1 MVRVASTLLICII
14 LNGCASHPKVSSQRM
29 AEGDI
34 EYGYAFS
41 VENVF
46 PYLWYRKGISKR
58 SDIGVRVGL
67 PIYGSGL
74 DYSRLLYEKEHKWD
88 ILNLAWNVNPNF
100 NFDFTYYKFKQRY
113 NKKTDVLGGTAWTG
127 IRFMHIPKGI
137 SDKTS
142 TRIGFLF
149 GGKPSSKLSYEIG
162 YFHDFSSM
170 PINKLFDS
178 GWNDRHEKEG
188 FEPDRFSAFPLITK
202 FGLPS
207 ENSRITGFSLQ
218 VFFNLGYRRAKKK
231 EPEAVAPQTDRIP
244 VPAERDSTVLSLPRE
259 RQ

>member
-137 SDKTS
+137 NDKTS
-142 TRIGFLF
+142 TRIGLLF
-149 GGKPSSKLSYEIG
+149 GGKPGSKLSYEIG

-170 PINKLFDS
+170 PISYLFKSDF
-178 GWNDRHEKEG
+178 EAEG
-188 FEPDRFSAFPLITK
+188 SRFSEFPHTTE

-218 VFFNLGYRRAKKK
+218 VFFSLGYNHAEKKK
-231 EPEAVAPQTDRIP
+231 PEVIAPK
-244 VPAERDSTVLSLPRE
+244 AE
-259 RQ
+259 

>member
-1 MVRVASTLLICII
+1 MVRVASTLLIVII
-14 LNGCASHPKVSSQRM
+14 LSGCASHPKVSSQRM

-41 VENVF
+41 VENVL

-100 NFDFTYYKFKQRY
+100 NYDFTYYKFKQRY

-127 IRFMHIPKGI
+127 IRFMHIPEGI
-137 SDKTS
+137 NNKTS
-142 TRIGFLF
+142 SRIGILF
-149 GGKPSSKLSYEIG
+149 GGKPGSKLSYEVG

-170 PINKLFDS
+170 PISWLFKSDYEAT
-178 GWNDRHEKEG
+178 G
-188 FEPDRFSAFPLITK
+188 RFSEFPHTTE

-218 VFFNLGYRRAKKK
+218 VFFNLGYILAEKK
-231 EPEAVAPQTDRIP
+231 ELEVIVPETEQ
-244 VPAERDSTVLSLPRE
+244 
-259 RQ
+259 

>member
-14 LNGCASHPKVSSQRM
+14 LNGCASHPRVSSQRM
-29 AEGDI
+29 AEGDV

-74 DYSRLLYEKEHKWD
+74 DYSRLLYEKENKWD
-88 ILNLAWNVNPNF
+88 ILNLAWSLNPNY
-100 NFDFTYYKFKQRY
+100 NFDFTYYKFSQRK
-113 NKKTDVLGGTAWTG
+113 NKKTGALGGTAWTG
-127 IRFMHIPKGI
+127 IRFMHIPEGI
-137 SDKTS
+137 NNKTS
-142 TRIGFLF
+142 SRIGILF
-149 GGKPSSKLSYEIG
+149 GGKPGSKLSYEVG

-170 PINKLFDS
+170 PISWLFKSDYEAT
-178 GWNDRHEKEG
+178 G
-188 FEPDRFSAFPLITK
+188 RFSEFPHTTE

-218 VFFNLGYRRAKKK
+218 VFFNLGYILAEKK
-231 EPEAVAPQTDRIP
+231 ELEVIVPETEQ
-244 VPAERDSTVLSLPRE
+244 
-259 RQ
+259 

>member
-1 MVRVASTLLICII
+1 MIRVVSTLVIAII
-14 LNGCASHPKVSSQRM
+14 FSGCASHPRVGSQRM
-29 AEGDI
+29 AEGDV

-74 DYSRLLYEKEHKWD
+74 DYSRLLYEKENKWD
-88 ILNLAWNVNPNF
+88 ILNLAWSLNPNY
-100 NFDFTYYKFKQRY
+100 NFDFTYYKFSQRK
-113 NKKTDVLGGTAWTG
+113 NKKTGALGGTAWTG
-127 IRFMHIPKGI
+127 IRFMHIPEGI
-137 SDKTS
+137 NNKTS
-142 TRIGFLF
+142 SRIGILF
-149 GGKPSSKLSYEIG
+149 GGKPGSKLSYEVG

-170 PINKLFDS
+170 PISWLFKSDYEAT
-178 GWNDRHEKEG
+178 G
-188 FEPDRFSAFPLITK
+188 RFSEFPHTTE

-218 VFFNLGYRRAKKK
+218 VFFNLGYILAEKK
-231 EPEAVAPQTDRIP
+231 ELEVIVPETEQ
-244 VPAERDSTVLSLPRE
+244 
-259 RQ
+259 

>member
-1 MVRVASTLLICII
+1 
-14 LNGCASHPKVSSQRM
+14 M
-29 AEGDI
+29 AEGDV

-74 DYSRLLYEKEHKWD
+74 DYSRLLYEKENKWD
-88 ILNLAWNVNPNF
+88 MLNLAWSLNPNY
-100 NFDFTYYKFKQRY
+100 NYDFTYYKFRQRQ
-113 NKKTDVLGGTAWTG
+113 NKKTGALGGTAWTG
-127 IRFMHIPKGI
+127 IRFMYIPKGI

-149 GGKPSSKLSYEIG
+149 GGKPGSKLSYEIG

-170 PINKLFDS
+170 PISNVF
-178 GWNDRHEKEG
+178 RYPYVPEG
-188 FEPDRFSAFPLITK
+188 RFTEFPHITK

-207 ENSRITGFSLQ
+207 ENSRHTGFSLQ
-218 VFFNLGYRRAKKK
+218 VFFNLGYSRAKKK
-231 EPEAVAPQTDRIP
+231 EPEAVAPQTDRLP
-244 VPAERDSTVLSLPRE
+244 VPAERDSTVLSLPR
-259 RQ
+259 

>member
-1 MVRVASTLLICII
+1 MVRVASTLLIVII
-14 LNGCASHPKVSSQRM
+14 LSGCASHPKVSSQRM

-41 VENVF
+41 VENVL
-46 PYLWYRKGISKR
+46 PYLWYRNGISKR

-149 GGKPSSKLSYEIG
+149 GGKPGSKLSYEIG

-170 PINKLFDS
+170 DIDSVFSHPYAGIDRYTEFD
-178 GWNDRHEKEG
+178 HT
-188 FEPDRFSAFPLITK
+188 TK

-207 ENSRITGFSLQ
+207 EHSRHTGVSLQ

-231 EPEAVAPQTDRIP
+231 EPEAVAPQTDRLP
-244 VPAERDSTVLSLPRE
+244 VSAERDSTVLSLPR
-259 RQ
+259 

>member
-1 MVRVASTLLICII
+1 MVRVASTLLICLI
-14 LNGCASHPKVSSQRM
+14 LNGCASHPRVGSQRM
-29 AEGDI
+29 AEGDV

-74 DYSRLLYEKEHKWD
+74 DYSRLLYEKENKWD
-88 ILNLAWNVNPNF
+88 MLNLAWSLNPNY
-100 NFDFTYYKFKQRY
+100 NYDFTYYKFRQRQ
-113 NKKTDVLGGTAWTG
+113 NKKTGALGGTAWTG
-127 IRFMHIPKGI
+127 IRFMYIPKGI

-149 GGKPSSKLSYEIG
+149 GGKPGSKLSYEIG

-170 PINKLFDS
+170 PISNVFS
-178 GWNDRHEKEG
+178 SSYVPEG
-188 FEPDRFSAFPLITK
+188 RYTEFPHTTK
-202 FGLPS
+202 FGFPS

-218 VFFNLGYRRAKKK
+218 VFFNLGYSRAEKK
-231 EPEAVAPQTDRIP
+231 EPEAIAPETEQ
-244 VPAERDSTVLSLPRE
+244 
-259 RQ
+259 

>member
-1 MVRVASTLLICII
+1 MVRVASTLLIVII
-14 LNGCASHPKVSSQRM
+14 LSGCASHPKVSSQRM
-29 AEGDI
+29 AEGDV

-88 ILNLAWNVNPNF
+88 MLNLAWNVNPNF
-100 NFDFTYYKFKQRY
+100 NYDFTYYKFKQRY
-113 NKKTDVLGGTAWTG
+113 NKKTDMLGGTAWTG

-137 SDKTS
+137 NDKTS
-142 TRIGFLF
+142 TRIGLLF
-149 GGKPSSKLSYEIG
+149 GGKPGSKLSYEVG

-170 PINKLFDS
+170 PIGSLFS
-178 GWNDRHEKEG
+178 SPYEPEG
-188 FEPDRFSAFPLITK
+188 RFEEFPHTTD

-218 VFFNLGYRRAKKK
+218 VFLSLGYSHAEKK
-231 EPEAVAPQTDRIP
+231 EPKVMAP
-244 VPAERDSTVLSLPRE
+244 ENE
-259 RQ
+259 

>member
-1 MVRVASTLLICII
+1 MARVASTLII
-14 LNGCASHPKVSSQRM
+14 AIIFSGCASHPRVGSQRM
-29 AEGDI
+29 AEGDV

-67 PIYGSGL
+67 PIYGSGF
-74 DYSRLLYEKEHKWD
+74 DYSRLLYEKENKWD
-88 ILNLAWNVNPNF
+88 MLNLAWSLNPNY
-100 NFDFTYYKFKQRY
+100 NFDFTYYKFRQRQ
-113 NKKTDVLGGTAWTG
+113 NKKTGALGGTAWTG

-137 SDKTS
+137 NDKTS
-142 TRIGFLF
+142 TRIGFLI
-149 GGKPSSKLSYEIG
+149 GGKPGSKLSYEVG

-170 PINKLFDS
+170 PISHLFKSDF
-178 GWNDRHEKEG
+178 ETVEG
-188 FEPDRFSAFPLITK
+188 DRFSEFPHTTK

-218 VFFNLGYRRAKKK
+218 VFFNLGYSRAEKK
-231 EPEAVAPQTDRIP
+231 EPEAIAPETEQ
-244 VPAERDSTVLSLPRE
+244 
-259 RQ
+259 

>member
-1 MVRVASTLLICII
+1 MVRVVSTLVIAII
-14 LNGCASHPKVSSQRM
+14 LSGCASHPKVSSQRM

-100 NFDFTYYKFKQRY
+100 NYDFTYYKFKQRY

-142 TRIGFLF
+142 TRIGILF
-149 GGKPSSKLSYEIG
+149 GGKPGSKLSYEVG

-170 PINKLFDS
+170 PISYLFKSDYEVEEDS
-178 GWNDRHEKEG
+178 
-188 FEPDRFSAFPLITK
+188 RFSEFPHTTELGI
-202 FGLPS
+202 PS
-207 ENSRITGFSLQ
+207 ENTRITGFSLQ
-218 VFFNLGYRRAKKK
+218 LFFSLGYNHAEKK
-231 EPEAVAPQTDRIP
+231 EPEVIAPK
-244 VPAERDSTVLSLPRE
+244 VE
-259 RQ
+259 

>member
-1 MVRVASTLLICII
+1 MVRVASTLLIVII
-14 LNGCASHPKVSSQRM
+14 LSGCASHPKVSSQRM

-41 VENVF
+41 VENVL

-100 NFDFTYYKFKQRY
+100 NYDFTYYKFKQRY

-127 IRFMHIPKGI
+127 IRFMHIPEGI
-137 SDKTS
+137 NNKTS
-142 TRIGFLF
+142 SRIGILF
-149 GGKPSSKLSYEIG
+149 GGKPRSRLSYEVG

-170 PINKLFDS
+170 PISYLFKSDYEV
-178 GWNDRHEKEG
+178 GEEG
-188 FEPDRFSAFPLITK
+188 RFSEFPHTTE

-218 VFFNLGYRRAKKK
+218 VFFSLGYNHAEKK
-231 EPEAVAPQTDRIP
+231 EPEVIAPK
-244 VPAERDSTVLSLPRE
+244 VE
-259 RQ
+259 

>member
-1 MVRVASTLLICII
+1 MVRVASTLVIVII
-14 LNGCASHPKVSSQRM
+14 LSGCASHPRVGSQRM
-29 AEGDI
+29 SKGDI

-74 DYSRLLYEKEHKWD
+74 DYSRLLYEKENKWD
-88 ILNLAWNVNPNF
+88 MLNLAWSLNPNY
-100 NFDFTYYKFKQRY
+100 NYDFTYYKFRQRQ
-113 NKKTDVLGGTAWTG
+113 NKKTGALGGTAWTG
-127 IRFMHIPKGI
+127 IRFMYIPKGI

-149 GGKPSSKLSYEIG
+149 GGKPGSKLSYEIG

-170 PINKLFDS
+170 PISNVFSYPYVPECLFT
-178 GWNDRHEKEG
+178 E
-188 FEPDRFSAFPLITK
+188 FPHITK
-202 FGLPS
+202 FGLSS
-207 ENSRITGFSLQ
+207 ENSRHTGFSLQ
-218 VFFNLGYRRAKKK
+218 VFFNLGYSRAEKK
-231 EPEAVAPQTDRIP
+231 EPEAVAPETEQ
-244 VPAERDSTVLSLPRE
+244 
-259 RQ
+259 

>member
-14 LNGCASHPKVSSQRM
+14 LNGCASHPRVGSQRM
-29 AEGDI
+29 AEGDV

-74 DYSRLLYEKEHKWD
+74 DYSRLLYEKENKWD
-88 ILNLAWNVNPNF
+88 MLNLAWSLNPNY
-100 NFDFTYYKFKQRY
+100 NYDFTYYKFRQRQ
-113 NKKTDVLGGTAWTG
+113 NKKTGALGGTAWTG
-127 IRFMHIPKGI
+127 IRFMYIPKGI

-149 GGKPSSKLSYEIG
+149 GGKPGSKLSYEIG

-170 PINKLFDS
+170 PISNVFS
-178 GWNDRHEKEG
+178 SSYVPEG
-188 FEPDRFSAFPLITK
+188 RFTEFPHTTK

-218 VFFNLGYRRAKKK
+218 VFFNLGYNRAEKK
-231 EPEAVAPQTDRIP
+231 EPEDIAPEIED
-244 VPAERDSTVLSLPRE
+244 
-259 RQ
+259 

>member
-14 LNGCASHPKVSSQRM
+14 LNGCASHPRVGSQRM
-29 AEGDI
+29 AEGDV

-74 DYSRLLYEKEHKWD
+74 DYSRLLYEKENKWD
-88 ILNLAWNVNPNF
+88 MLNLAWSLNPNY
-100 NFDFTYYKFKQRY
+100 NYDFTYYKFRQRQ
-113 NKKTDVLGGTAWTG
+113 NKKTGALGGTAWTG
-127 IRFMHIPKGI
+127 IRFMYIPKGI

-142 TRIGFLF
+142 ARIGFLF
-149 GGKPSSKLSYEIG
+149 GGKPGSKLSYEIG

-170 PINKLFDS
+170 PIDS
-178 GWNDRHEKEG
+178 IFSSSYVPEG
-188 FEPDRFSAFPLITK
+188 RFTEFPHTTK

-218 VFFNLGYRRAKKK
+218 VFFNLGYSRAEKK
-231 EPEAVAPQTDRIP
+231 EPEAVAPETEQ
-244 VPAERDSTVLSLPRE
+244 
-259 RQ
+259 

>member
-14 LNGCASHPKVSSQRM
+14 LNGCASHPRVGSQRM
-29 AEGDI
+29 AEGDV

-74 DYSRLLYEKEHKWD
+74 DYSRLLYEKENKWD
-88 ILNLAWNVNPNF
+88 MLNLAWSLNPNY
-100 NFDFTYYKFKQRY
+100 NYDFTYYKFRQRQ
-113 NKKTDVLGGTAWTG
+113 NKKTGALGGTAWTG
-127 IRFMHIPKGI
+127 IRFMYIPKGI

-149 GGKPSSKLSYEIG
+149 GGKPGSKLSYEIG
-162 YFHDFSSM
+162 YFHDFSST
-170 PINKLFDS
+170 PISYLFK
-178 GWNDRHEKEG
+178 GKIEKAKEG
-188 FEPDRFSAFPLITK
+188 SRFFGFDHTTK

-207 ENSRITGFSLQ
+207 EYSRITGFSLQ
-218 VFFNLGYRRAKKK
+218 VFFNLGYSRAKKK
-231 EPEAVAPQTDRIP
+231 EPEAVAPQTDRLDP
-244 VPAERDSTVLSLPRE
+244 VPAERDTTVLSLPR
-259 RQ
+259 

>member
-1 MVRVASTLLICII
+1 MIRVASTLVIAII
-14 LNGCASHPKVSSQRM
+14 FSGCASHPRVGSQRM
-29 AEGDI
+29 AEGDV

-74 DYSRLLYEKEHKWD
+74 DYSRLLYEKENKWD
-88 ILNLAWNVNPNF
+88 ILNLAWSLNPNY
-100 NFDFTYYKFKQRY
+100 NFDFTYYKFSQRK
-113 NKKTDVLGGTAWTG
+113 NKKTGALGGTAWTG
-127 IRFMHIPKGI
+127 IRFMHIPEGI
-137 SDKTS
+137 NNKTS
-142 TRIGFLF
+142 SRIGILF
-149 GGKPSSKLSYEIG
+149 GGKPGSKLSYEVG

-170 PINKLFDS
+170 PISWLFKSDYEAT
-178 GWNDRHEKEG
+178 G
-188 FEPDRFSAFPLITK
+188 RFSEFPHTTE

-218 VFFNLGYRRAKKK
+218 VFFNLGYILAEKK
-231 EPEAVAPQTDRIP
+231 ELEVIVPETEQ
-244 VPAERDSTVLSLPRE
+244 
-259 RQ
+259 

>member
-1 MVRVASTLLICII
+1 MVRVASTLVIAII
-14 LNGCASHPKVSSQRM
+14 LSGCASHTRVSSQRM
-29 AEGDI
+29 AKGDV

-74 DYSRLLYEKEHKWD
+74 DYSRLLYEKENKWD
-88 ILNLAWNVNPNF
+88 ILNLAWSLNPNY
-100 NFDFTYYKFKQRY
+100 NFDFTYYKFSQRK
-113 NKKTDVLGGTAWTG
+113 NKKTGALGGTAWTG
-127 IRFMHIPKGI
+127 IRFMHISEGI
-137 SDKTS
+137 NNKTS
-142 TRIGFLF
+142 SRIGILF
-149 GGKPSSKLSYEIG
+149 GGKPGSKLSYEVG

-170 PINKLFDS
+170 PISYLFKSDF
-178 GWNDRHEKEG
+178 ETEG
-188 FEPDRFSAFPLITK
+188 GRFSEFPHTTE

-218 VFFNLGYRRAKKK
+218 VFFNLGYILAEKK
-231 EPEAVAPQTDRIP
+231 ELEVIVPETEQ
-244 VPAERDSTVLSLPRE
+244 
-259 RQ
+259 

>member
-1 MVRVASTLLICII
+1 MVRVASTLLICLI
-14 LNGCASHPKVSSQRM
+14 LNGCASHPRVGSQRM

-74 DYSRLLYEKEHKWD
+74 DYSRLLYEKENKWD
-88 ILNLAWNVNPNF
+88 MLNLAWSLNPNY
-100 NFDFTYYKFKQRY
+100 NYDFTYYKFRQRQ
-113 NKKTDVLGGTAWTG
+113 NKKTGALGGTAWTG
-127 IRFMHIPKGI
+127 IRFMYIPKGI

-142 TRIGFLF
+142 ARIGFLF
-149 GGKPSSKLSYEIG
+149 GGKPGSKLSYEIG

-170 PINKLFDS
+170 PISNVFS
-178 GWNDRHEKEG
+178 SSYVPEG
-188 FEPDRFSAFPLITK
+188 RFTEFPHTTK

-218 VFFNLGYRRAKKK
+218 VFFNLGYNRAEKK
-231 EPEAVAPQTDRIP
+231 EPEDIAPEI
-244 VPAERDSTVLSLPRE
+244 EE
-259 RQ
+259 

>member
-1 MVRVASTLLICII
+1 MVRVASTLLICLI
-14 LNGCASHPKVSSQRM
+14 LNGCASHPRVGSQRM
-29 AEGDI
+29 AEGDV

-74 DYSRLLYEKEHKWD
+74 DYSRLLYEKENKWD
-88 ILNLAWNVNPNF
+88 MLNLAWSLNPNY
-100 NFDFTYYKFKQRY
+100 NYDFTYYKFRQRQ
-113 NKKTDVLGGTAWTG
+113 NKKTGALGGTAWTG
-127 IRFMHIPKGI
+127 IRFMYIPKGI

-142 TRIGFLF
+142 ARIGFLF
-149 GGKPSSKLSYEIG
+149 GGKPGSKLSYEIG

-170 PINKLFDS
+170 QISNVFSYPYVP
-178 GWNDRHEKEG
+178 EG
-188 FEPDRFSAFPLITK
+188 RFTEFPHITK

-207 ENSRITGFSLQ
+207 ENSRHTGFSLQ
-218 VFFNLGYRRAKKK
+218 VFFNLGYSRAEKK
-231 EPEAVAPQTDRIP
+231 EPEAVAPETEQ
-244 VPAERDSTVLSLPRE
+244 
-259 RQ
+259 

>member
-1 MVRVASTLLICII
+1 MVRVASTLVIAII
-14 LNGCASHPKVSSQRM
+14 LSGCASHPKVSSQRM

-100 NFDFTYYKFKQRY
+100 NYDFTYYKFKQRY
-113 NKKTDVLGGTAWTG
+113 NKKTDVLGGTAWTA
-127 IRFMHIPKGI
+127 IRFMHIPEGI
-137 SDKTS
+137 NNKTS
-142 TRIGFLF
+142 SRIGILF
-149 GGKPSSKLSYEIG
+149 GGKPGSKLSYEVG

-170 PINKLFDS
+170 PISYLFKSDYEV
-178 GWNDRHEKEG
+178 GEDG
-188 FEPDRFSAFPLITK
+188 RFSEFPHTTE
-202 FGLPS
+202 FGIPS

-218 VFFNLGYRRAKKK
+218 VFFSLGYNHAEKK
-231 EPEAVAPQTDRIP
+231 EPEVIAPK
-244 VPAERDSTVLSLPRE
+244 VE
-259 RQ
+259 

>member
-1 MVRVASTLLICII
+1 MVRVVSTLVIAII
-14 LNGCASHPKVSSQRM
+14 LSGCASHPRVGSQRM
-29 AEGDI
+29 AEGDV

-74 DYSRLLYEKEHKWD
+74 DYSRLLYEKENKWD
-88 ILNLAWNVNPNF
+88 MLNLAWSLNPNY
-100 NFDFTYYKFKQRY
+100 NFDFTYYKFRQRQ
-113 NKKTDVLGGTAWTG
+113 NKKTGELGGTAWTG

-142 TRIGFLF
+142 SRIGFLI
-149 GGKPSSKLSYEIG
+149 GGKPGSKLSYEVG

-170 PINKLFDS
+170 PISWLFKSDYEAT
-178 GWNDRHEKEG
+178 G
-188 FEPDRFSAFPLITK
+188 RFSEFPHTTE

-218 VFFNLGYRRAKKK
+218 VFFNLGYILAEKK
-231 EPEAVAPQTDRIP
+231 ELEVIVPETEQ
-244 VPAERDSTVLSLPRE
+244 
-259 RQ
+259 

>member
-14 LNGCASHPKVSSQRM
+14 LNGCASHPRVGSQRM
-29 AEGDI
+29 AEGDV

-74 DYSRLLYEKEHKWD
+74 DYSRLLYEKENKWD
-88 ILNLAWNVNPNF
+88 MLNLAWSLNPNY
-100 NFDFTYYKFKQRY
+100 NYDFTYYKFRQRQ
-113 NKKTDVLGGTAWTG
+113 NKKTGALGGTAWTG
-127 IRFMHIPKGI
+127 IRFMYIPKGI

-142 TRIGFLF
+142 ARIGFLF
-149 GGKPSSKLSYEIG
+149 GGKPGSKLSYEIG

-170 PINKLFDS
+170 PISNVFS
-178 GWNDRHEKEG
+178 YPYVPEG
-188 FEPDRFSAFPLITK
+188 RFTEFPHITK

-207 ENSRITGFSLQ
+207 ENSRHTGFSLQ
-218 VFFNLGYRRAKKK
+218 VFFNLGYSRAEKK
-231 EPEAVAPQTDRIP
+231 EPEAVAPETEQ
-244 VPAERDSTVLSLPRE
+244 
-259 RQ
+259 

>member
-1 MVRVASTLLICII
+1 MFRVASTLVIAII
-14 LNGCASHPKVSSQRM
+14 FSGCASHPRVGSQRM
-29 AEGDI
+29 AEGDV

-74 DYSRLLYEKEHKWD
+74 DYSRLLYEKENKWD
-88 ILNLAWNVNPNF
+88 MLNVAWSMNPNS
-100 NFDFTYYKFKQRY
+100 NYDFTYYKFRQRQ
-113 NKKTDVLGGTAWTG
+113 NKKTGELGGTAWTG

-149 GGKPSSKLSYEIG
+149 GGKPGSKLSYEIG

-170 PINKLFDS
+170 PIIDLFNSDYES
-178 GWNDRHEKEG
+178 EEG
-188 FEPDRFSAFPLITK
+188 DRFSGFPHTTK

-218 VFFNLGYRRAKKK
+218 VFFNLGYSRAEKK
-231 EPEAVAPQTDRIP
+231 EPEAVAPETEQ
-244 VPAERDSTVLSLPRE
+244 
-259 RQ
+259 